1 MLELLNYLN
10 IKWQALDFE
19 AAPLLTTSK
28 LDKQLVQ
35 FAALEKIH
43 KQLWDLESE
52 RRVLMQNN
60 AAAGDSPI
68 VKALRMICSEEYY
81 VDIGRN
87 AEKTTLLNDERQ
99 KIITEVNVAFGCHV
113 VEKLYAL
120 EGDAQEC
127 AGCGKQTGWICPF
140 CTPKKVWLCEST
152 ECRLKHEVKDCAHK
166 QVTA

>member
-1 MLELLNYLN
+1 VRLKIAFCTEKKEFKLQLQFEAEMLELLDYLN
-10 IKWQALDFE
+10 RKWQALEFE
-19 AAPLLTTSK
+19 NAPLLMQSK
-28 LDKQLVQ
+28 LGKQFVLFEQ
-35 FAALEKIH
+35 LEKIH

-99 KIITEVNVAFGCHV
+99 KLITEVNVAFGFHG

-120 EGDAQEC
+120 E
-127 AGCGKQTGWICPF
+127 T
-140 CTPKKVWLCEST
+140 T
-152 ECRLKHEVKDCAHK
+152 
-166 QVTA
+166 